1 MQDRKGQSKNQLSRN
16 IRERE
21 SVSHSAVP
29 DSLQAHGLQP
39 ARLLCPRD
47 SPGTDTGVGCHALLQ
62 GLPNPGIQPRS
73 PALQADSL
81 PSEPYVTVPQSARA
95 SQRAHGEGRDPRI
108 RHSTQKIQDRGSIMA
123 NSPHIDKWH
132 MGQFLT
138 DRSVRNQWL
147 GVVCVSQCGSCWR
160 RNWGI
165 HSTENKVCVLVVPSI
180 FLFPSVA
187 GQQA

>member
-1 MQDRKGQSKNQLSRN
+1 M
-16 IRERE
+16 
-21 SVSHSAVP
+21 
-29 DSLQAHGLQP
+29 
-39 ARLLCPRD
+39 
-47 SPGTDTGVGCHALLQ
+47 GCHALLQ
-62 GLPNPGIQPRS
+62 DLPNPGIQPRS

-95 SQRAHGEGRDPRI
+95 SQRALGEGRDPRI
-108 RHSTQKIQDRGSIMA
+108 RHLTQKIQDHGSITA

-138 DRSVRNQWL
+138 GRSVRNQWL

-165 HSTENKVCVLVVPSI
+165 HSTGNKVCVLVVPSI
-180 FLFPSVA
+180 FLFPRVA
-187 GQQA
+187 PAEQGSKHNSHTNSHSPTPILNLQSPKDEKTRFHRLSFRNFFSSHNCHSYLA